1 MFDEDPFAAI
11 IKPGRGDDKKMST
24 YLKKQKQQQKLK
36 QHILRDNA
44 DGRPEDEEDG
54 DKSHHTETTRS
65 TTISNDL
72 MADDFLLSFGTITST
87 PSTTTSRRSYSQRNR
102 QGSSSRCGD
111 SNSNSNSSGFND
123 DGDDGDDD
131 GFGCGLSSSFGSFQN
146 DLGASVSNAEKKNN
160 DDDDVEYADEID
172 ESCSNDH
179 NIFGLEFGDGLEFA
193 GGERGGMGGATHNDD
208 DGFGL
213 SSGND
218 IFANSNCKD
227 AFGSAPFVD
236 EDGASRS
243 RRSQKSKSKSK
254 SKGSSH
260 TKSSRSSSSRNRS
273 HSNSQHSSSSSK
285 SGSIHRK
292 GKSNIQ
298 RDSFRSSTH
307 SNSNFGGS
315 NGSSD
320 CDIDGFGF
328 GFGSVNPFNDTM
340 KGNADSVSSTN
351 QKAGNNA
358 PSAAWKKREEWK
370 RSARNRSGTSSHS
383 NGGFPSP
390 RRCKSMEGILEIDY
404 SGEGEES
411 VPAGSETR
419 RLQTP
424 EQPRRSRRGGL
435 IQSPQQQQQQRR
447 QPRRSSVC
455 GSSGQVFQSVG
466 NTERSEFGR
475 MRASRRSSMINA
487 VPLEGN
493 VPRLDR
499 RSPLRTSGHTASSR
513 SKSSAGTSAKWNRD
527 RSRNQ
532 DLIMNMYRDGDLM
545 TKKNDSDH
553 SSSNLDRSNCDDL
566 DIGISAMTIDE
577 KPLPESISTY
587 STEKTQTNRRRSVL
601 SSLRGTRKKIQE
613 KADKDEGEQEYGS
626 NRDIQG
632 RSRRSLLERVGV
644 EDSSPPSTPPTKSG
658 GTVTSSYSDR
668 IMNQKQRR

>member
-72 MADDFLLSFGTITST
+72 TAEDFLASFGTNTST
-87 PSTTTSRRSYSQRNR
+87 PSTTTSRRSYSQLNR
-102 QGSSSRCGD
+102 HGSSNRCG
-111 SNSNSNSSGFND
+111 NSNSNSSGFIND
-123 DGDDGDDD
+123 DGDDGDDYD
-131 GFGCGLSSSFGSFQN
+131 GVGCGSSSSFGSFQN
-146 DLGASVSNAEKKNN
+146 DFGASVSDAEKMKKN
-160 DDDDVEYADEID
+160 DDDVEYADEIN
-172 ESCSNDH
+172 ELCSNDH

-193 GGERGGMGGATHNDD
+193 GGERGGLGGATHNLD
-208 DGFGL
+208 DGFGF

-218 IFANSNCKD
+218 IFANSNSKD
-227 AFGSAPFVD
+227 AFGS
-236 EDGASRS
+236 EDGEASRS
-243 RRSQKSKSKSK
+243 RRSQKSKSK

-260 TKSSRSSSSRNRS
+260 TKSSRSSSSSNHS
-273 HSNSQHSSSSSK
+273 ISNSQHSSSK
-285 SGSIHRK
+285 SGSIRRK
-292 GKSNIQ
+292 GRSNKQ

-315 NGSSD
+315 PGSTD
-320 CDIDGFGF
+320 CDDDGFGF
-328 GFGSVNPFNDTM
+328 GFGSVNPFNDTT
-340 KGNADSVSSTN
+340 KGNADPVSSTN

-358 PSAAWKKREEWK
+358 PSAAWKKREDWK
-370 RSARNRSGTSSHS
+370 KSARNRSGTSSNSH
-383 NGGFPSP
+383 GGFPSP
-390 RRCKSMEGILEIDY
+390 RRCKSMEGLEIDY
-404 SGEGEES
+404 SGEGKES
-411 VPAGSETR
+411 GPVGSETR
-419 RLQTP
+419 RFQSP
-424 EQPRRSRRGGL
+424 EQPRRSRKGGL
-435 IQSPQQQQQQRR
+435 IQPPQQQQQQQQQRR

-493 VPRLDR
+493 IPRLDR

-553 SSSNLDRSNCDDL
+553 SSSYLDRSNSDDL

-577 KPLPESISTY
+577 KALPESIST
-587 STEKTQTNRRRSVL
+587 SSAEKAQTNRRRSVL
-601 SSLRGTRKKIQE
+601 SSLRGPRKKVQE
-613 KADKDEGEQEYGS
+613 KADKADKDEGEQGYGS
-626 NRDIQG
+626 SRDIQG

-658 GTVTSSYSDR
+658 DTVTSSYSDR